1 MLKILEVLNKEL
13 EEREINAKKF
23 FRQYN
28 DLRKDLDKLM
38 VENDMLRKDLK
49 ELSKEHFKK

>member
-13 EEREINAKKF
+13 EERELNAKKF

>member
-38 VENDMLRKDLK
+38 IENDMLRKDLK

>member
-1 MLKILEVLNKEL
+1 MIKILEVLNREL
-13 EEREINAKKF
+13 EEREKRAMEFYRK
-23 FRQYN
+23 YN

-38 VENDMLRKDLK
+38 IENDMLRKDLQ

>member
-38 VENDMLRKDLK
+38 VENKMLRKDLE

>member
-1 MLKILEVLNKEL
+1 MLKILELINKEL

-38 VENDMLRKDLK
+38 VENDMLRKDLQ

>member
-38 VENDMLRKDLK
+38 VENDMLRKDLQ
-49 ELSKEHFKK
+49 ELSKEYFKK

>member
-1 MLKILEVLNKEL
+1 MLKILEVLNREL

-38 VENDMLRKDLK
+38 VENDMLRKDLQ
-49 ELSKEHFKK
+49 ELSKEYFKK

>member
-1 MLKILEVLNKEL
+1 MLKILEVLNREL
-13 EEREINAKKF
+13 EEQELNAKKF

-38 VENDMLRKDLK
+38 IENDMLRKDLQ
-49 ELSKEHFKK
+49 ELNKEHFKK

>member
-1 MLKILEVLNKEL
+1 MIKILEVLNREL
-13 EEREINAKKF
+13 EEREKRAMEFYRK
-23 FRQYN
+23 YN

-38 VENDMLRKDLK
+38 IENDMLRKDLK